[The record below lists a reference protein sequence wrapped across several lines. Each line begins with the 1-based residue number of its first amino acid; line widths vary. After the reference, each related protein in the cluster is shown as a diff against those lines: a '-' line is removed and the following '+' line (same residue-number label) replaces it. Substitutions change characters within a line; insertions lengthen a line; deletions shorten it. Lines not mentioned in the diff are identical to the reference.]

1 MKKTDRIR
9 TIIVDDD
16 SHWQMIIKNLINNE
30 YELLLEGIFSSAEE
44 AYEYL
49 TQYEVD
55 LVFLDMKIKD
65 DNGID
70 LIKRLEKIPQV
81 IIVSSF
87 KEFAF
92 EGYSIS
98 AIDYLTKPIDFE
110 KFGKAVQK
118 AVANIKLSKSVY
130 DSNKKIEFDRD
141 YILVKENLMTVKLNY
156 SEVLYISA
164 LENYIKIITSAKSY
178 VILTTLL
185 QFERSIKK
193 HPFLR
198 VHRSYII
205 NLNYLKSINKDI
217 LTLTD
222 NTQIPLGEQYKNDV
236 LETFVEGKM
245 IKR

>member
-1 MKKTDRIR
+1 M
-9 TIIVDDD
+9 
-16 SHWQMIIKNLINNE
+16 
-30 YELLLEGIFSSAEE
+30 
-44 AYEYL
+44 
-49 TQYEVD
+49 
-55 LVFLDMKIKD
+55 
-65 DNGID
+65 
-70 LIKRLEKIPQV
+70 
-81 IIVSSF
+81 
-87 KEFAF
+87 
-92 EGYSIS
+92 
-98 AIDYLTKPIDFE
+98 TKPIDFE

>member
-9 TIIVDDD
+9 TVIIDDD
-16 SHWQMIIKNLINNE
+16 SHWQMIIKNLVNNE
-30 YELLLEGIFSSAEE
+30 YELLLEGIFSSSDE

-49 TQYEVD
+49 TQNDVD
-55 LVFLDMKIKD
+55 LVFLDMKIND
-65 DNGID
+65 DYGID
-70 LIKRLEKIPQV
+70 LIKRLEKIPHV
-81 IIVSSF
+81 IIISSF

-98 AIDYLTKPIDFE
+98 ASDYLTKPIDFE
-110 KFGKAVQK
+110 KFGEAVQK
-118 AVANIKLSKSVY
+118 AVANIKLSKSIY

-141 YILVKENLMTVKLNY
+141 YILVKENLMTIKLNY

-164 LENYIKIITSAKSY
+164 LENYIKINTLSKSY
-178 VILTTLL
+178 VVLSTLL
-185 QFERSIKK
+185 QFERSIKN

-205 NLNYLKSINKDI
+205 NLNYLKTINKDI
-217 LTLTD
+217 LILTD

-236 LETFVEGKM
+236 LEIFVEGKM